1 MHVAKV
7 GEPAPDFT
15 IPVFDPA
22 NPTKT
27 ELRTS
32 LSDYQ
37 GSWLVFF
44 FYPMDFTFVC
54 PTEILALA
62 DRKRDFDDLG
72 ARILGCS
79 TDTTFTHRAWVN
91 TPRERN
97 GIAGTNYPL
106 AADHTGHVARSYG
119 VLVEDKHVALRGLF
133 IVDPDQILQY
143 AVIHSLN
150 IGRSTDETLRILAAL
165 QTGELCPSDW
175 RPGKKTLE
183 DPSSRSQEEPA
194 MNA

>member
-15 IPVFDPA
+15 MPVFDPA
-22 NPTKT
+22 TPTNMK
-27 ELRTS
+27 LLTS

-37 GSWLVFF
+37 GNWLVFF

-62 DRKRDFDDLG
+62 DRKRDFDELD
-72 ARILGCS
+72 AHILGCS
-79 TDTTFTHRAWVN
+79 TDTVFTHRAWVN
-91 TPRERN
+91 TPREQN

-106 AADHTGHVARSYG
+106 AADHTGQVARSYG
-119 VLVEDKHVALRGLF
+119 VLVEDTHAALRGLF
-133 IVDPDQILQY
+133 IIDPDQILQY

-165 QTGELCPSDW
+165 QTGGLCPSDW
-175 RPGKKTLE
+175 QPGEETLE
-183 DPSSRSQEEPA
+183 VPEERSHA
-194 MNA
+194 A